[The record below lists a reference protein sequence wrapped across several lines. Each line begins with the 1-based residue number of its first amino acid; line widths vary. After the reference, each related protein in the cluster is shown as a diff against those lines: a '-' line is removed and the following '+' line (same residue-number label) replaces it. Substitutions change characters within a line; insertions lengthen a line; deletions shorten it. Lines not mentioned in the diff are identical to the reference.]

1 MFVCRYIR
9 FRKILQ
15 NHNLLY
21 VSFIFFINRNPV
33 TPKNIISTIIN
44 TSEIKKEI
52 EDVEYNEIKTE
63 LNANINEDVLVETE
77 EDDGSECKKEL
88 DLDSIDMMQI
98 PIQLDD
104 GIDILD
110 DVK

>member
-1 MFVCRYIR
+1 MVM
-9 FRKILQ
+9 
-15 NHNLLY
+15 N
-21 VSFIFFINRNPV
+21 
-33 TPKNIISTIIN
+33 TP
-44 TSEIKKEI
+44 EIKKEV
-52 EDVEYNEIKTE
+52 EDMEYDEVKTE
-63 LNANINEDVLVETE
+63 LSSGINEDMLPETE
-77 EDDGSECKKEL
+77 EEEENETRKEL

>member
-1 MFVCRYIR
+1 MV
-9 FRKILQ
+9 
-15 NHNLLY
+15 
-21 VSFIFFINRNPV
+21 
-33 TPKNIISTIIN
+33 IN
-44 TSEIKKEI
+44 TPEIKKEVEDI
-52 EDVEYNEIKTE
+52 EYDEVKTE
-63 LNANINEDVLVETE
+63 LSSVINEDVLPETE
-77 EDDGSECKKEL
+77 EEEENETKKEL